1 MKVSDAFPS
10 NYIKAADLNGKA
22 AVAVI
27 DRTEFEMI
35 GDDKKMIVY
44 FQGKEKG
51 LVCNKTNAN
60 TIASLYGDDTD
71 DWQGREIV
79 LFEAYVDFQGKSVP
93 AVRVRAPKKQS
104 AQQSAQQHPAGRQQ
118 PARQQAADDMND
130 EIPF

>member
-10 NYIKAADLNGKA
+10 NYLKATDFTDGPALL
-22 AVAVI
+22 I
-27 DRTEFEMI
+27 MDRTEFETI
-35 GDDKKMIVY
+35 GDDRKMILF

-60 TIASLYGDDTD
+60 TIAAIYGDDTD
-71 DWQGREIV
+71 DWKGKEIV

-93 AVRVRAPKKQS
+93 SIRVRAPKKKPV
-104 AQQSAQQHPAGRQQ
+104 AQQQEGRQFTKPTTGPQ
-118 PARQQAADDMND
+118 PSRQVEDQ